1 MRKQHSKHLS
11 PILALTLGL
20 TLLVGGCSGYA
31 LPSPTPSPS
40 ALPATPAPTT
50 QPETVFKVI
59 ASEIEREAE
68 PDVPREDLVALV
80 AGQNAFAFD
89 LYRAIRTGEHNLFYS
104 PHSIGVALAM
114 TYAGARGE
122 TAEQMA
128 TVLHFDLPQEQLH
141 PAMNAL
147 AQQLTQ
153 PQGLTLTV
161 ANSLWAQDGYP
172 FRDDFLAVLAR
183 NYGAG
188 VQAVDYVDPD
198 AREAA
203 REAINRWVEE
213 ETDDKIEELI
223 KDDMLTDRTRL
234 VLANAIYFNA
244 KWEQPFR
251 HGTQDGTFYLLDG
264 SEITVPMMGR
274 RATTPYAQGPAYQAV
289 ALPYQGGRIQMV
301 VVLPEAGSF
310 DTVEANLDA
319 DFLGEVLDSL
329 VASDVKLYLPRFS
342 YDAELVLKDTLGAL
356 GMPDAFDPN
365 RADFSGMD
373 DTQLLY
379 LSHVVH
385 KAFVAVDEEG
395 TEAAAATGVVVE
407 IESMPTEVRV
417 ERPFIFFIHDTES
430 GLVLFAGRVMNP
442 GT

>member
-161 ANSLWAQDGYP
+161 ANSLWAQDGIHSVTIS
-172 FRDDFLAVLAR
+172 L
-183 NYGAG
+183 
-188 VQAVDYVDPD
+188 
-198 AREAA
+198 
-203 REAINRWVEE
+203 
-213 ETDDKIEELI
+213 
-223 KDDMLTDRTRL
+223 
-234 VLANAIYFNA
+234 
-244 KWEQPFR
+244 
-251 HGTQDGTFYLLDG
+251 G
-264 SEITVPMMGR
+264 SG
-274 RATTPYAQGPAYQAV
+274 
-289 ALPYQGGRIQMV
+289 
-301 VVLPEAGSF
+301 
-310 DTVEANLDA
+310 
-319 DFLGEVLDSL
+319 
-329 VASDVKLYLPRFS
+329 
-342 YDAELVLKDTLGAL
+342 
-356 GMPDAFDPN
+356 
-365 RADFSGMD
+365 
-373 DTQLLY
+373 
-379 LSHVVH
+379 
-385 KAFVAVDEEG
+385 
-395 TEAAAATGVVVE
+395 
-407 IESMPTEVRV
+407 
-417 ERPFIFFIHDTES
+417 
-430 GLVLFAGRVMNP
+430 
-442 GT
+442 